1 MKFNK
6 EKRNIWYNYKY
17 LKEEKKKETIK
28 KLEGEEEQ
36 KTEKRGEKTDE
47 KCLKR
52 YFMTFSE
59 ISYGIYQYRLTCYW
73 LFLYKSAVK

>member
-1 MKFNK
+1 MVQLQIPERRE
-6 EKRNIWYNYKY
+6 EKRNH
-17 LKEEKKKETIK
+17 K

>member
-1 MKFNK
+1 MVQLQIP
-6 EKRNIWYNYKY
+6 ERR
-17 LKEEKKKETIK
+17 EEKMGNHK

-59 ISYGIYQYRLTCYW
+59 ISYGLYQYRLTCYW